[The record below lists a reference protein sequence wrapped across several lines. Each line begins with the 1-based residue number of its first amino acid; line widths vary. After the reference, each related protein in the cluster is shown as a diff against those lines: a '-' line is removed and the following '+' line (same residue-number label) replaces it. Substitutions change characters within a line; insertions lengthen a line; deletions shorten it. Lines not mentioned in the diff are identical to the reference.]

1 MSILFIIPTNA
12 CNFIH
17 INLQVTVTH
26 LIFFLDKANPKANE
40 VKIIAD
46 PSSSRQHK
54 RRGREPSKSEDV
66 VERVAEKA
74 PDQVGHNENDN
85 DKSATQEDQ
94 LSTEQENTEKPSSW
108 TTVSEVS
115 LYDELIDV
123 DELEPKPPAEVESKE
138 CEEPPALTNA
148 FEMLNYVGKRRPN
161 KNQHKNAKNK
171 PLKTVTNTLKATK
184 QSLIYETDGGQKT
197 MKSRRTK
204 QPSR

>member
-1 MSILFIIPTNA
+1 M
-12 CNFIH
+12 
-17 INLQVTVTH
+17 
-26 LIFFLDKANPKANE
+26 FLDKTNPKANE
-40 VKIIAD
+40 VKIIGG
-46 PSSSRQHK
+46 PSSSRQQK
-54 RRGREPSKSEDV
+54 RRGREPSKSEV
-66 VERVAEKA
+66 VQQVTEKA
-74 PDQVGHNENDN
+74 PEQVGQNENDD
-85 DKSATQEDQ
+85 DKSAIQEDQ
-94 LSTEQENTEKPSSW
+94 LNTEQENAEKPSSW

-148 FEMLNYVGKRRPN
+148 FEALNYVVKRRPN
-161 KNQHKNAKNK
+161 KNQHKNAKNR
-171 PLKTVTNTLKATK
+171 PLKTVTNTIKATK

>member
-1 MSILFIIPTNA
+1 MTL
-12 CNFIH
+12 
-17 INLQVTVTH
+17 

-74 PDQVGHNENDN
+74 REQIGHNENDN

-94 LSTEQENTEKPSSW
+94 LSTEQENAEKPSSW

-148 FEMLNYVGKRRPN
+148 FEVLNNVGKRRPN
-161 KNQHKNAKNK
+161 KNQLKNAKNK